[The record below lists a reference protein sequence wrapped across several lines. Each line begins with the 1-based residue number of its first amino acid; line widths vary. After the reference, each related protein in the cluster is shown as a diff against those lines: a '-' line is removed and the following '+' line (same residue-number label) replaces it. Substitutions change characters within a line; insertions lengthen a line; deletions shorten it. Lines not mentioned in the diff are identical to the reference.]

1 VNSATPRSNIF
12 DLSNP
17 SAPPELPLFS
27 DRWQSTLDWQP
38 SAEQQAQ
45 FQALYAA
52 VLAGNRHLNLTRITE
67 PEDFWEKHLWDSLV
81 AIASYLKTPDESP
94 PLSVIDIGTGGG
106 FPGFPIAIACPTWS
120 VTLLDSTQKKV
131 AFLQQVQEL
140 LNLSHVKPL
149 VGRAEAIGQL
159 PIHRAKYDL
168 ACVRAVGNASI
179 CTEFALPLVKTGG
192 FAVLFR
198 GQWTEEESDHLSQV
212 AEKLGGEID
221 RIEIVE
227 TPLSQG
233 LRHLVYL
240 RKLKSTPSGF
250 PRAIGVPTKSPL

>member
-1 VNSATPRSNIF
+1 MNSAAPRSNHF
-12 DLSNP
+12 DLSSPLP
-17 SAPPELPLFS
+17 SPELPIFS
-27 DRWQSTLDWQP
+27 DRWQNTLNWQP
-38 SAEQQAQ
+38 TPEQQAQ

-81 AIASYLKTPDESP
+81 AIASHLKTPDESS

-140 LNLSHVKPL
+140 LNLTHVNPL

-168 ACVRAVGNASI
+168 ACVRAVGSATI
-179 CTEFALPLVKTGG
+179 CAEFALPLVKTGG
-192 FAVLFR
+192 YAILFR
-198 GQWTEEESDHLSQV
+198 GQWSEPEAEQLSQA

-227 TPLSQG
+227 PPLSQG

-240 RKLKSTPSGF
+240 RKLKSTPSSF
-250 PRAIGVPTKSPL
+250 PRAIGVPAKSPL